1 MSTTVQTRPLISMHP
16 SASVQDVA
24 QLMNDCSIAC
34 VGVLD
39 VDKNFAGI
47 VTERDITAFVSRGKD
62 PTSSLV
68 AEIVNDF
75 PVVVEG
81 PVSDEAAMERM
92 RSAHIRHLIV
102 KDDGDFRIVSIRDF
116 LTASSL
122 HKEQESSC
130 VASDLMTSPAVACR
144 ANAFFEEV
152 AETLADGDISG
163 MPVVDDRGHL
173 VGVISERDLAHAL
186 GGPLVKLAVRRHS
199 TRPSVDNLSE
209 IPRESRR
216 VKDIMSTHV
225 VSAPPTAS
233 VRELAELALDHE
245 IGRIPIVIDGR
256 LIGVV
261 TRGDLLTFL
270 AGTRREHRAPVA
282 SVVIGSEDRAARP
295 SFDWG
300 LHGRQEGS
308 EWPLRKRSIR
318 AHH

>member
-1 MSTTVQTRPLISMHP
+1 MSTAVETRPLISLHP
-16 SASVQDVA
+16 SASVQEAA

-34 VGVLD
+34 LGVLD
-39 VDKNFAGI
+39 KDKNFSGI

-62 PTSSLV
+62 PAASVV
-68 AEIVNDF
+68 ADIVNDF
-75 PVVVEG
+75 PVVMDG
-81 PVSDEAAMERM
+81 PVSDEAAIERM

-102 KDDGDFRIVSIRDF
+102 KVDGDFRIVSIRD
-116 LTASSL
+116 LLSPALRDGYHSPA
-122 HKEQESSC
+122 
-130 VASDLMTSPAVACR
+130 VAADLMTSPAVACR

-199 TRPSVDNLSE
+199 TSATVENLSE
-209 IPRESRR
+209 VPRDSRR

-225 VSAPPTAS
+225 VSAPPTAT
-233 VRELAELALDHE
+233 VRELADLALDHD
-245 IGRIPIVIDGR
+245 IGRIPVVLDGR

-261 TRGDLLTFL
+261 TRGDLLACL
-270 AGTRREHRAPVA
+270 SGTVREHRAPVA
-282 SVVIGSEDRAARP
+282 SVVVGSDDRVARP

-300 LHGRQEGS
+300 PHGHEERS
-308 EWPLRKRSIR
+308 EWPSRRHSRST
-318 AHH
+318 HH